1 MLIPKLIT
9 HTNKIIGP
17 KGPKV
22 DRKASD
28 VSVTPELSEVC
39 HTPEINIITAVKVHM
54 MRVSKIGPV
63 IAISPCLTGFVV
75 FAAPCIKA
83 SVPIPASLLK
93 APLLI
98 PVKITPTKPPE
109 TAEFIEKSSLTIN
122 PIAGRNLSLIHI

>member
-17 KGPKV
+17 KGPRV
-22 DRKASD
+22 DKNASD

-39 HTPEINIITAVKVHM
+39 HTPEISIITAVKVHM
-54 MRVSKIGPV
+54 IRVSKIGPV

-93 APLLI
+93 APLLM
-98 PVKITPTKPPE
+98 PVKITPTKPPA
-109 TAEFIEKSSLTIN
+109 TAEFIEKASLTIS
-122 PIAGRNLSLIHI
+122 PIAGRN